1 MNYAW
6 PTWVLFKRDFT
17 APLQSTAFGVGWNL
31 VLPLVPISAYVA
43 LRVFIAPGDN
53 AGMHAAVYV
62 ALGVTMWM
70 LLADTLT
77 QGMGSMQRYAS
88 VVSNS
93 SFPILSVLVAGWG
106 RVMYEFTLR
115 LILCLVVMLILVDD
129 LRFTSL
135 LAVPVALCGFLLAA
149 ALGVIFL
156 VLRTMFPD
164 IEQIVQVILR
174 YLIFLSGAIFPL
186 GGVPYGE
193 WLYTFNPFAVYVDV
207 TRSLAVTGSASM
219 QDLTSAWIVT
229 AIAVVAAAIVLRR
242 CQPVLRSL
250 A

>member
-6 PTWVLFKRDFT
+6 PTWVLFRRDFV
-17 APLQSTAFGVGWNL
+17 APLQGTAFGIGWNL

-43 LRVFIAPGDN
+43 LRAFIAPGDN

-77 QGMGSMQRYAS
+77 QGMSSMQRYAS
-88 VVSNS
+88 VISNS
-93 SFPILSVLVAGWG
+93 SFPVLSVLIASWG
-106 RVMYEFTLR
+106 RLVYEFALR
-115 LILCLVVMLILVDD
+115 LILCLVVMLLFLDN
-129 LRFTSL
+129 LSL
-135 LAVPVALCGFLLAA
+135 SAFLAVPVAMCGFLLAA

-156 VLRTMFPD
+156 VLRAMYPD
-164 IEQIVQVILR
+164 IEQIVQVVLR

-186 GGVPYGE
+186 DGVPYGE
-193 WLYTFNPFAVYVDV
+193 WLYRFNPFAIYVET
-207 TRSLAVTGSASM
+207 TRSLAVTGACNT
-219 QDLTSAWIVT
+219 QDLASVMIMT
-229 AIAVVAAAIVLRR
+229 VVAVGVAAFILRR
-242 CQPVLRSL
+242 CQAVLRSL